1 MGIYVNPGN
10 NLFEMSRNFEYY
22 VDKSMLIPEINKK
35 YRTEK
40 RFLCVSRPRRFG
52 KSMAA
57 NMLSAYYSK
66 GCDSRKLFAGLSI
79 EQDHSFELHLN
90 QHPVIRFDVQYFL
103 ESKEDLDTF
112 ITEMEKAVVEELLEE
127 FPDCKGIEP
136 DFRLKIALDKIWKQ
150 EKQGFIF
157 IIDEWDCVFR
167 LAKEEKE
174 KQKRYLDFLRA
185 LLKGTEYVDLVYMT
199 GILPVKKYGEHS
211 ALNIFD
217 EYSMVD
223 SVGISQYFGFT
234 EEEVRRLCLE
244 KNADF
249 SGLQEWYD
257 GYLVDGLH
265 IYNPKSVVDA
275 VQRGEQK
282 SYWTSTE
289 TYEALKV
296 YMDLDYDGL
305 KQAIIAMLGKSRCS
319 INTRKFQNDMDTFQ
333 AKDDILTLLV
343 HLGYLTYDRK
353 KSEVWIPNKEIEEE
367 FLNAI
372 EGVGWEGLVQALEQS
387 EELLKN
393 TLALQEEAVAEGIE
407 IIHQEMASILQYN
420 SENSLACTLL
430 LAYYSAKAYY
440 LTPIQELPT
449 GKGFADVVYLPKRAE
464 EKTYPALVIELKWN
478 QSAEGA
484 IKQIREK
491 QYAAWIEGYTGEIL
505 LVGINYDTKEKRHSC
520 VIEQYVK

>member
-10 NLFEMSRNFEYY
+10 NLFEMARNFECY
-22 VDKSMLIPEINKK
+22 VDKSMLIAEINK
-35 YRTEK
+35 RCHTQN

-57 NMLSAYYSK
+57 DMLVAYYSK
-66 GCDSRKLFAGLSI
+66 GCDSRKLFAGLRI
-79 EQDHSFELHLN
+79 EQDRSFEVHLN
-90 QHPVIRFDVQYFL
+90 QHPVIRFDLQQFLFHKSHVDIFIERVQ
-103 ESKEDLDTF
+103 EVIIKELQ
-112 ITEMEKAVVEELLEE
+112 MEYG
-127 FPDCKGIEP
+127 DCFEIDPYGLQSVLNQIYAKTGQ
-136 DFRLKIALDKIWKQ
+136 R
-150 EKQGFIF
+150 FIF
-157 IIDEWDCVFR
+157 VIDEWDCVFR
-167 LAKEEKE
+167 LAKEQKE
-174 KQKRYLDFLRA
+174 IQKEYLDFLRA
-185 LLKGTEYVDLVYMT
+185 LFKGTEYVDLVYMT

-305 KQAIIAMLGKSRCS
+305 KQAIIAMLGKSRCL

-484 IKQIREK
+484 IKQIQEK
-491 QYAAWIEGYTGEIL
+491 QYASWIEGYTGEIL

-520 VIEQYVK
+520 VIERHVKR